1 MRAWLM
7 AFLMSAVVLSGC
19 VSDGPSEDIDST
31 PTVPDGSTIGGL
43 VQDPAAAPEKVL
55 PYLPGDYVF
64 NESYAQVL
72 EDGPFDILPQGRFTI
87 ASEQD
92 GADIEMALWLPDVP
106 ADQVVGTLLFSS
118 PYFWGADNVNECA
131 EIPFL
136 GTACT
141 GSARTVDNPGGSVQV
156 LIDNIVPHG
165 FAFAT
170 HAIRGTAGSGGCND
184 LMGPTETADIDQ
196 AVTYLGTQEW
206 SNGAIGMTGVS
217 YDGST
222 PWAAATTGNP
232 HLKTIIPISGVPDM
246 HGLMY
251 RNGSSET
258 RGPALLNALYV
269 AGGIGSRGMGEGW
282 AEGALCPEAY
292 EGLATSVV
300 TGIHGSDLTGY
311 WQERNRKADVAAN
324 YQGSVF
330 SIQGL
335 QDWNVDPSQ
344 VIPWVDEL
352 DQQGLKTKQLLGQW
366 AHNWPDGNVDR
377 NRDGEVTDEEA
388 YEMWSFRF
396 RADYK
401 QTLLMW
407 LRSELNGEDVW
418 TGPPVQVMDSDL
430 RWRNEAHFPPRD
442 ATWTTYHLNPNGL
455 METVQDGQE
464 SIILTP
470 NPRTVI
476 NPTFLLPEQR
486 EELPVDPDSYVDFIL
501 PSRDHD
507 TLITGLPKVH
517 VTVTPHGPGGYMA
530 AYLYEKDAE
539 TDDLK
544 RLGWTTMNLGYAAGG
559 TEYTPVVPG
568 QPLKVNM
575 EIQPM
580 DAVVHADNRLVL
592 RLWVFTDGDRL
603 PTIPPNGASLE
614 LGHELET
621 VIVLPT
627 VERAASDYFM
637 PPAPPEPVD
646 EEESEA

>member
-1 MRAWLM
+1 MRAFILAALM
-7 AFLMSAVVLSGC
+7 TTVVLAGC
-19 VSDGPSEDIDST
+19 VTDDN
-31 PTVPDGSTIGGL
+31 VPADANLPALPGGSTIGGL
-43 VQDPAAAPEKVL
+43 PKNTTDVTEEVL

-64 NESYAQVL
+64 NQSYSQVL
-72 EDGPFDILPQGRFTI
+72 EDGPFGILPQGRFTI
-87 ASEQD
+87 PSDQD
-92 GADIEMALWLPDVP
+92 GSDIEMALWLPDVP
-106 ADQVVGTLLFSS
+106 ADEVVGTLLFSS
-118 PYFWGADNVNECA
+118 PYFYAADSDA
-131 EIPFL
+131 FI
-136 GTACT
+136 G
-141 GSARTVDNPGGSVQV
+141 GSRTVDEPGGSVQV

-196 AVTYLGTQEW
+196 AVTWLGTQEW
-206 SNGAIGMTGVS
+206 SNGNVGMTGVS

-258 RGPALLNALYV
+258 RGPAVLNALYV
-269 AGGIGSRGMGEGW
+269 AGGIQSRSVGEGW
-282 AEGALCPEAY
+282 VEGVACPEAY

-311 WQERNRKADVAAN
+311 WQERNRKPDVEAN

-352 DQQGLKTKQLLGQW
+352 EAQGIKTKQLLGQW
-366 AHNWPDGNVDR
+366 GHAWPDGNADM
-377 NRDGEVTDEEA
+377 NGDGEVDAEEA
-388 YEMWSFRF
+388 YQRWTFLY

-430 RWRNEAHFPPRD
+430 RWRNEAHFPPHD
-442 ATWTTYHLNPNGL
+442 ATWTKYHLNPPGVL
-455 METVQDGQE
+455 RTEQEGQE

-470 NPRTVI
+470 NPPQVI
-476 NPTFLLPEQR
+476 NINTGQQR
-486 EELPVDPDSYVDFIL
+486 DELPTLDSYADFVFAPKQDL
-501 PSRDHD
+501 
-507 TLITGLPKVH
+507 LISGLPKVH
-517 VTVTPHGPGGYMA
+517 VTVIPHGPGGYMA
-530 AYLYEKDAE
+530 AYLYEEDAASG
-539 TDDLK
+539 DLK
-544 RLGWTTMNLGYAAGG
+544 RLGWTTMNLGYADGT

-568 QPLKVNM
+568 EPLKVLM

-580 DAVVHADNRLVL
+580 DAVVHAENRLVL

-603 PTIPPNGASLE
+603 PTIPPNGANLE
-614 LGHELET
+614 LGHELES
-621 VIVLPT
+621 VLILPT
-627 VERAASDYFM
+627 IERQETDYFT
-637 PPAPPEPVD
+637 PPAPPEPAAD
-646 EEESEA
+646 AS